1 MMKSTPISWNFVR
14 PRDMS
19 CGDNRMHGITGG
31 RNHKVGFVTTLR
43 FQCTYA
49 PMMTSSNGNI
59 FRVTGPL
66 CREFTGPGEFPAQ
79 RPVTWSF
86 DIFFDLRPNKRLS
99 KQSWGWWFLTLLC
112 PLWRHSNASSWAA
125 NWTPGT
131 RVSWRDILLRVYAL
145 MMTSSN
151 GNIFRVTGPLCGE
164 FTGPGEFPTQRPVTR
179 SFDVYFDLRLNKRLC
194 KQSWG
199 WWFET
204 LLCPLW
210 RHSNA
215 SSWAANWTPGTRVSW
230 RDILLRVLPK
240 CCWDITTSATSLCHG
255 PLARYVKLRVAHV
268 PRMPG
273 TLPPPPRVSDPD
285 MLHGTCVTHVPWC
298 MPGSLICGFLWSRW
312 RGKRSRHSGACAT
325 RDFTYLAKGPWYMS
339 CWLYHYSC
347 SRPVCFTQLASA
359 GGIFH
364 NVINDICLSSNHNNF
379 YVIRSHQLQA
389 DWRVLDLPPAVW
401 CW

>member
-1 MMKSTPISWNFVR
+1 MIKSTPISRNFVR
-14 PRDMS
+14 PRDMT

-49 PMMTSSNGNI
+49 
-59 FRVTGPL
+59 
-66 CREFTGPGEFPAQ
+66 
-79 RPVTWSF
+79 
-86 DIFFDLRPNKRLS
+86 
-99 KQSWGWWFLTLLC
+99 
-112 PLWRHSNASSWAA
+112 
-125 NWTPGT
+125 
-131 RVSWRDILLRVYAL
+131 L

-164 FTGPGEFPTQRPVTR
+164 FTGPGELPTQRPVTR

-240 CCWDITTSATSLCHG
+240 CCWDITTSANSLCHG

-285 MLHGTCVTHVPWC
+285 MLHGTWVTHVPRC

-312 RGKRSRHSGACAT
+312 RENVPGIPAHAQPAILRIWQKAHGTCPAGFTISRVCAQ
-325 RDFTYLAKGPWYMS
+325 FVSPS
-339 CWLYHYSC
+339 
-347 SRPVCFTQLASA
+347 
-359 GGIFH
+359 
-364 NVINDICLSSNHNNF
+364 
-379 YVIRSHQLQA
+379 
-389 DWRVLDLPPAVW
+389 
-401 CW
+401 